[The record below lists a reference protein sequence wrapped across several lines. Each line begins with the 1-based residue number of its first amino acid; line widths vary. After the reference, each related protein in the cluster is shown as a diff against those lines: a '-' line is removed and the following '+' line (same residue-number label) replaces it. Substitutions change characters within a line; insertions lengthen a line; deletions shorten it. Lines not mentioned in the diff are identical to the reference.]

1 VAAVDQPQSQETE
14 TKSASSVKVPPDA
27 GSDGGTCYFVEDFS
41 GLPPSVWH
49 SLMLAVIT
57 HPLPLQEFCPWQ
69 LLDADLHALWP
80 LQEFPPRHFT

>member
-1 VAAVDQPQSQETE
+1 
-14 TKSASSVKVPPDA
+14 
-27 GSDGGTCYFVEDFS
+27 
-41 GLPPSVWH
+41 
-49 SLMLAVIT
+49 MLAVIT